1 MRYTEKRVVITGVG
15 VITPNGRDKDEYWTS
30 LLNGISGID
39 HITTFDTVDL
49 TSKIGGAIN
58 DFDPASYG
66 IDFKSAKRMAKFSQY
81 AVACSRMAIKD
92 AGIEITQDNC
102 QDIGII
108 LGVICNAMD
117 IIHSESWVLHT
128 KGAKRLNP
136 LAIATALPSSG
147 AAAVSI
153 ELGIK
158 GRTSSISTGCSSA
171 LNAIGYAYELV
182 KYGKINMMLAGGAEA
197 PVNGAVFASF
207 CASRTLSQRNEDPRK
222 ASRPFDKSRDG
233 YILSEGGG
241 MVVVESMESAM
252 KRNAQIYAE
261 IIGYGSNAD
270 AHSIIFVEESGDQ
283 LARAIAMAINDSG
296 INPSEVDYV
305 NAHAASSHLGDLRE
319 TRAIKKVFSNAKDL
333 CISSVKSMTGHPLG
347 AAGGWQVIATVLA
360 GKKGYIPPTINYDE
374 PDGECDLNYVPNESI
389 RKKINVALVN
399 SFGMGGNNASL
410 LLRMKP

>member
-1 MRYTEKRVVITGVG
+1 MSHTERRVVITGLG
-15 VITPNGRDKDEYWTS
+15 VITPNGKDKDEYWNS
-30 LLNGISGID
+30 LLNGVSGITR
-39 HITTFDTVDL
+39 ISSFDTEDL
-49 TSKIGGAIN
+49 TSKIGGAIK
-58 DFDPASYG
+58 DFKPEEYG
-66 IDFKSAKRMAKFSQY
+66 IEFKKAKRMAKFSQY
-81 AVACSRMAIKD
+81 AVACSRMAIND
-92 AGIEITQDNC
+92 AGVVITEENN
-102 QDIGII
+102 QDIGIV

-117 IIHSESWVLHT
+117 IIHSESLVLHT
-128 KGAKRLNP
+128 QGAKRLNP

-158 GRTSSISTGCSSA
+158 GRTSAVSTGCSSS

-182 KYGKINMMLAGGAEA
+182 KYGKINMMIAGGAEA

-207 CASRTLSQRNEDPRK
+207 CASRTLSQRNEDPKK
-222 ASRPFDKSRDG
+222 ASRPFDKNRDG

-241 MVVVESMESAM
+241 MVVIETLESAV

-261 IIGYGSNAD
+261 IIGYGTNAD

-283 LARAIAMAINDSG
+283 LARSIAMTIEEAQ
-296 INPSEVDYV
+296 INPSEIDYI

-319 TRAIKKVFSNAKDL
+319 TRAIKKVFSNAKEIN
-333 CISSVKSMTGHPLG
+333 ISSVKSMTGHPLG

-360 GKKGYIPPTINYDE
+360 AKKGYIPPTINYDE
-374 PDGECDLNYVPNESI
+374 PDAECDLNYVPNESI
-389 RKKINVALVN
+389 REKINVALVN

-410 LLRMKP
+410 LMRMKP